1 MSRLSI
7 GRVDNLLKLL
17 TLVATVVVLSACG
30 TTVKVPSQALPD
42 PLVQEIPLKVA
53 VRYSNNLASYRHE
66 ETLPAG
72 ERYVIDIGAATES
85 ALNATYSDLFEQPA
99 FIASDGP
106 VPANIDMLVDTGIE
120 ALQFALPSQTVTK
133 DYAVWIKFRVK
144 VYDANGALQADFP
157 LSAYGK
163 ATRESIV
170 TGQKSALTSAS
181 TLALRDAAVLLLT
194 KFSEKAKLA
203 ALFGPQFAPNG
214 IPANPPGGPAN
225 SEKAAQEAN
234 TAGATTPKNGEQLL

>member
-1 MSRLSI
+1 MSRLVI
-7 GRVDNLLKLL
+7 GRVDNLLKSLL
-17 TLVATVVVLSACG
+17 VFAAAIAVSACG
-30 TTVKVPSQALPD
+30 TTVKVPTQALPD
-42 PLVQEIPLKVA
+42 PLIEAIPLKVA
-53 VRYSNNLASYRHE
+53 VRYSNALETYKHQ

-72 ERYVIDIGAATES
+72 EKYVIDIGSATES
-85 ALNATYSDLFEQPA
+85 ALSATFSEMFANPEFL
-99 FIASDGP
+99 ASDAP

-144 VYDANGALQADFP
+144 VYDGNGSLQADFP

-170 TGQKSALTSAS
+170 TGRKSALTSAS
-181 TLALRDAAVLLLT
+181 SLALRDAAVLLLT

-203 ALFGPQFAPNG
+203 SLFGPQFAPAAL
-214 IPANPPGGPAN
+214 PANAPGSPA
-225 SEKAAQEAN
+225 SEKAAKKAEP
-234 TAGATTPKNGEQLL
+234 GTPSPTQGEQFL